1 MTGVNAIEKIYSSI
15 VIMSSTFFYAVLF
28 GNLASMVDDL
38 TPKFQKE
45 FENKYRNVLE
55 YAKNTNLD
63 SFINKIHVRTH
74 LSKIDLIAILQLHLA
89 KQ

>member
-1 MTGVNAIEKIYSSI
+1 M
-15 VIMSSTFFYAVLF
+15 MSSTFFYAFLF

-45 FENKYRNVLE
+45 FEKRYRNVLE

-63 SFINKIHVRTH
+63 AYIDIIHVSRY
-74 LSKIDLIAILQLHLA
+74 LSPLTN
-89 KQ
+89 